1 MDFKF
6 IKLHRVDSTN
16 DYAQE
21 YVKNFPQENNVIFM
35 SNEQT
40 KGKGQRGNSWFS
52 EKNKNLTFS
61 ILIKEPEIEIFDFFS
76 INFVVSLA
84 LIKLL
89 KKDFPKV
96 KIKWPNDILIDKKK
110 TAGILIE
117 NSVQNTSISQ
127 TIIGIG
133 LNVNQAF
140 FPKEL
145 PLATS
150 MTIESNKIYD
160 LDVTMNNFIQYFNF
174 YWKKRS
180 KLNILKEKY
189 LNNLFAFK
197 QWQEFKD
204 KNGFFRAQIIDIEK
218 SGELVVLD
226 EKNEI
231 RKYFYKE
238 VEFILK
244 DK

>member
-6 IKLHRVDSTN
+6 RKLQQVDSTN

-21 YVKNFPQENNVIFM
+21 YARNFPQENNVVFIG
-35 SNEQT
+35 NEQT

-61 ILIKEPEIEIFDFFS
+61 LLIKEPEIEIPDFFS
-76 INFVVSLA
+76 INLVVSLA

-89 KKDFPKV
+89 EKDFPKV
-96 KIKWPNDILIDKKK
+96 KIKWPNDILINRKK

-117 NSVQNTSISQ
+117 NAIRNTSINQ
-127 TIIGIG
+127 TIIGVG
-133 LNVNQAF
+133 LNVNQDF

-160 LDVTMNNFIQYFNF
+160 LDVTMNKFIQYFSF
-174 YWKKRS
+174 YWGKRS
-180 KLNILKEKY
+180 KLNILKEEY
-189 LNNLFAFK
+189 LNNLYAFK

-204 KNGFFRAQIIDIEK
+204 KNGYFRAQIIDIEK
-218 SGELVVLD
+218 KGELVVLD

-231 RKYFYKE
+231 RNYFFKE
-238 VEFILK
+238 VEFIIENS
-244 DK
+244 

>member
-6 IKLHRVDSTN
+6 VKLKQVDSTN

-21 YVKNFPQENNVIFM
+21 YSKKYSKVNNVVFV
-35 SNEQT
+35 SKEQT

-61 ILIKEPEIEIFDFFS
+61 LLIRETGIAVADFFS

-84 LIKLL
+84 LVELL
-89 KKDFPKV
+89 KNNFPEV
-96 KIKWPNDILIDKKK
+96 KIKWPNDILINRKKI
-110 TAGILIE
+110 AGILIE
-117 NSVQNTSISQ
+117 NSIRKTAINQ

-145 PLATS
+145 PFATS
-150 MTIESNKIYD
+150 MTNESNKNFD
-160 LDVTMNNFIQYFNF
+160 LNVLLTKFIEIFSK
-174 YWKKRS
+174 YWEKRT
-180 KLNILKEKY
+180 KLDILKEEY
-189 LNNLFAFK
+189 LNYLFAFK
-197 QWQEFKD
+197 QWQKFKD
-204 KNGFFRAQIIDIEK
+204 RNGFFRAQIIDIEK

-231 RKYFYKE
+231 RKYFFKE
-238 VEFILK
+238 VEFII
-244 DK
+244 DNT